1 MFTVRLSALA
11 LSTVEIYADEDWTE
25 DAPEIE
31 AVCAAW
37 RAGGRRARLLVD
49 PATADLVRDGLV
61 TLGNTEDEQAE
72 GRNRHPDPEVRRIA
86 RGACSG
92 LGASSGLLFDEAR
105 KNAARS

>member
-1 MFTVRLSALA
+1 MLIHLSPLA
-11 LSTVEIYADEDWTE
+11 LSTVEIYASEDWAE

-61 TLGNTEDEQAE
+61 TLSNTEDEQAE
-72 GRNRHPDPEVRRIA
+72 GRNRHRDPEVRRIA

-92 LGASSGLLFDEAR
+92 LSAASGRLFDR
-105 KNAARS
+105 IFRPLP